1 MINSVTYHLLYVC
14 HFSITSM
21 RTSNV
26 AITPRLKI
34 ILTNQLY
41 KINSQFKNSVIFVI
55 SVIFVTFVISVIFV
69 IYVTVID
76 RFFLPTHHV
85 ALRNCFYSI

>member
-21 RTSNV
+21 RTSVV

-34 ILTNQLY
+34 ILTSQLY

-55 SVIFVTFVISVIFV
+55 SVIFVTVVDKS
-69 IYVTVID
+69 
-76 RFFLPTHHV
+76 FLPTHHGV
-85 ALRNCFYSI
+85 LRSCFCLI

>member
-21 RTSNV
+21 RTSVV

-41 KINSQFKNSVIFVI
+41 KINSQFKNSVI
-55 SVIFVTFVISVIFV
+55 SVIFV
-69 IYVTVID
+69 IFVIFVTVVD
-76 RFFLPTHHV
+76 KSFLLIHHG
-85 ALRNCFYSI
+85 ALRSCFCSI

>member
-1 MINSVTYHLLYVC
+1 MINSVTYQFLYVC

-26 AITPRLKI
+26 AITPRVKI

-41 KINSQFKNSVIFVI
+41 KINSPFKNSVIFVI
-55 SVIFVTFVISVIFV
+55 SVIFVTVVDKS
-69 IYVTVID
+69 
-76 RFFLPTHHV
+76 FLPIHRV
-85 ALRNCFYSI
+85 VLRSCSCSI

>member
-21 RTSNV
+21 RTSNA

-41 KINSQFKNSVIFVI
+41 KINSRIKNSVIFVI
-55 SVIFVTFVISVIFV
+55 SVISVIFV
-69 IYVTVID
+69 TVID
-76 RFFLPTHHV
+76 KSFLLTHHG
-85 ALRNCFYSI
+85 ALRSCFCSI

>member
-14 HFSITSM
+14 HFLITSM
-21 RTSNV
+21 RTSVV

-41 KINSQFKNSVIFVI
+41 KINSQFKNSVIFV
-55 SVIFVTFVISVIFV
+55 
-69 IYVTVID
+69 TVVD
-76 RFFLPTHHV
+76 KSFLLTHHGV
-85 ALRNCFYSI
+85 LGSCFCLI

>member
-41 KINSQFKNSVIFVI
+41 KINSQFKNSVIFAIFAI
-55 SVIFVTFVISVIFV
+55 SANFAIFATFVTAVGKS
-69 IYVTVID
+69 
-76 RFFLPTHHV
+76 FLPVHHV
-85 ALRNCFYSI
+85 VLENLFYSI

>member
-1 MINSVTYHLLYVC
+1 MINSVTYQLLYVC

-21 RTSNV
+21 RTSIV
-26 AITPRLKI
+26 AITPRVKI

-55 SVIFVTFVISVIFV
+55 SVISVIFV
-69 IYVTVID
+69 TVVD
-76 RFFLPTHHV
+76 KSFLPTHHGV
-85 ALRNCFYSI
+85 LGSCFCSI